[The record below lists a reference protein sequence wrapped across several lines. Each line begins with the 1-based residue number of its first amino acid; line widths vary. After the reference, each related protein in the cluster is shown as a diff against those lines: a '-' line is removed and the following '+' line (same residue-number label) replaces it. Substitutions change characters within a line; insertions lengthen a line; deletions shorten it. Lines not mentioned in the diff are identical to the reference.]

1 MWWAVGPR
9 AVVRANEIYNDV
21 PRLLQEMTEMS
32 GTEVITVDICDT
44 EAVIKS
50 VEQVRAC
57 PGCVNTTVLELKRTT
72 FVLRASSGERAGAVF
87 RVGVQP
93 QQLRT

>member
-1 MWWAVGPR
+1 MCWAVGPR

-57 PGCVNTTVLELKRTT
+57 PGCVNASVSEL
-72 FVLRASSGERAGAVF
+72 
-87 RVGVQP
+87 
-93 QQLRT
+93 